1 MGNSSS
7 NQNQKQ
13 IDELVA
19 DFIFELDATELK
31 KLNDANECNK
41 LVLFVAG
48 IIENTLSQTE
58 IKQVS
63 QHITERSDNI
73 SLDIARFYV
82 KIAHIYASIVK
93 TINPLG
99 SKSSK
104 DKNKKDVTSL
114 CGSRLFSLL
123 SSKGV
128 DDSKT
133 TNNGIPE
140 LDMLYNDSNYDY
152 ETGEFKGRSKKMDE
166 VYNKNLTAFY
176 TAYTGAPMDYSIKK
190 FSDIKISSHSTT
202 DEEDICDDNRCDDT
216 VLFEKYALN
225 IANNIKYI
233 NSVQP
238 KLIEL
243 INRLFIKSNKSNKI
257 NSINPELLDKEVSA
271 IVDDARKIIIDLY
284 ITCERNYAKGIMI
297 YEAISNK
304 KILNTLQNRRDE
316 LIKNRITLLMK

>member
-7 NQNQKQ
+7 VPKKH

-19 DFIFELDATELK
+19 DYILNLDATGLK
-31 KLNDANECNK
+31 KLNDAKECNK

-48 IIENTLSQTE
+48 IIEKTLPQTE

-63 QHITERSDNI
+63 QHITEKSDNI

-82 KIAHIYASIVK
+82 KIAHVYASIAK
-93 TINPLG
+93 TINPLKIG
-99 SKSSK
+99 SAKSSK
-104 DKNKKDVTSL
+104 DKDITSL

-123 SSKGV
+123 SV
-128 DDSKT
+128 DDTKPT
-133 TNNGIPE
+133 DNGIPE
-140 LDMLYNDSNYDY
+140 LDMLYNDSKYDY
-152 ETGEFKGRSKKMDE
+152 ESGEFKGRSKKMDE

-190 FSDIKISSHSTT
+190 FSDIKINSHSTT
-202 DEEDICDDNRCDDT
+202 IEEPICDDNMCDDT
-216 VLFEKYALN
+216 VLFEKYAVN

-238 KLIEL
+238 KLIAL
-243 INRLFIKSNKSNKI
+243 VNRLFSKTNKSNKI
-257 NSINPELLDKEVSA
+257 ISINREITDKEVSA
-271 IVDDARKIIIDLY
+271 IVVDARKIIIDLY
-284 ITCERNYAKGIMI
+284 ITCEHNYAKGIMI

-304 KILNTLQNRRDE
+304 KILDTLQNRRDE
-316 LIKNRITLLMK
+316 LIKNRITLLNK

>member
-7 NQNQKQ
+7 SPKKQN

-19 DFIFELDATELK
+19 GFIFNLDAKGLK
-31 KLNDANECNK
+31 NLNDAKECNK
-41 LVLFVAG
+41 LVLFIAG
-48 IIENTLSQTE
+48 IIEKTLSLSE

-63 QHITERSDNI
+63 LHITEKSDNI

-82 KIAHIYASIVK
+82 KIAHVYASIVK
-93 TINPLG
+93 TINPLKIG
-99 SKSSK
+99 SSK
-104 DKNKKDVTSL
+104 TKSNDSL

-123 SSKGV
+123 SKGV
-128 DDSKT
+128 EGTGKRNTADNVRED
-133 TNNGIPE
+133 GIPE

-152 ETGEFKGRSKKMDE
+152 ESGEFKGRSKKMDD
-166 VYNKNLTAFY
+166 VYNKNLMAFY

-190 FSDIKISSHSTT
+190 FSDIKINSHSTT
-202 DEEDICDDNRCDDT
+202 VEEPLCDDNICDDT
-216 VLFEKYALN
+216 TLFEKYALN

-233 NSVQP
+233 NSSEP
-238 KLIEL
+238 KLIAL
-243 INRLFIKSNKSNKI
+243 VNKLFSKNKK
-257 NSINPELLDKEVSA
+257 SINPMLTDKEVSA

-304 KILNTLQNRRDE
+304 KILDTLQNRMDE
-316 LIKNRITLLMK
+316 LIKNRTSLLMK